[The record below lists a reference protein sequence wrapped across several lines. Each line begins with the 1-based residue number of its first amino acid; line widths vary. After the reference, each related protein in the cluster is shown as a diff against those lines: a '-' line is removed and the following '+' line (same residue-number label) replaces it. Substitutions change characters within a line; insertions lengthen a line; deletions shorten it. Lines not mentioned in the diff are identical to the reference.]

1 MLGVDDKC
9 VDAGVA
15 NHHDEFSTRRPEVE
29 GYEYCAE
36 TRDGEHRGQERR
48 LVQAE
53 ERRACAA
60 LDPEFPQVSRHG
72 ANATLHLGV
81 GPALIA
87 LGQRN
92 GGAEFSRRPVEQV
105 WHGDRRDGFEL
116 CRNAAR
122 ILRDPGKLAIG
133 VGFIQHTD
141 LSPKQQRC
149 LKGALAGAPVP
160 IAIRESQAA
169 RSNPPLTARS
179 RKSGGGRKRL
189 P

>member
-29 GYEYCAE
+29 GYEYRAE

-81 GPALIA
+81 GPSLTLEGQGLPFRSALCPLREPVRQTDVGCHVILPSFA
-87 LGQRN
+87 RPPLRRAFPKKLVSRSAQDAVKLVLQQRRN
-92 GGAEFSRRPVEQV
+92 NLPRE
-105 WHGDRRDGFEL
+105 DRRRANGKFE
-116 CRNAAR
+116 
-122 ILRDPGKLAIG
+122 
-133 VGFIQHTD
+133 
-141 LSPKQQRC
+141 QR
-149 LKGALAGAPVP
+149 V
-160 IAIRESQAA
+160 E
-169 RSNPPLTARS
+169 
-179 RKSGGGRKRL
+179 
-189 P
+189 